1 MHENYKGNPIKIE
14 HKYQSNKNRMLI
26 SMHENYKGNP
36 IKIEHKY
43 QCMKTTRAYLLT
55 SGNC

>member
-14 HKYQSNKNRMLI
+14 QI

-43 QCMKTTRAYLLT
+43 P
-55 SGNC
+55 